1 MDIAQ
6 ILRIGAQLFAQSSAN
21 TEGLNENSIVSA
33 LARLLGGNSN
43 GEGIDFNSLLQS
55 LKGAGLANIV
65 SSWLGNGENS
75 PISADDIAKIFNQD
89 QLSSFANDL
98 QIPQEEAV
106 TGLQETLPGIIDKA
120 SPNGDIASDLF
131 QAVGGV
137 DGIMNLASSLFGKK

>member
-21 TEGLNENSIVSA
+21 TDSLNENSIVSA

-55 LKGAGLANIV
+55 LNGAGLANIV

-89 QLSSFANDL
+89 QLSNFANDL
-98 QIPQEEAV
+98 QMPQDEAV

-120 SPNGDIASDLF
+120 SPNGDIASELF

>member
-21 TEGLNENSIVSA
+21 TDSLNENSIVSA

-55 LKGAGLANIV
+55 LNGAGLANIV

-89 QLSSFANDL
+89 QLSNFANEL
-98 QIPQEEAV
+98 QMPQDEAV

-120 SPNGDIASDLF
+120 SPNGDIASELF

>member
-55 LKGAGLANIV
+55 LNGAGLANIV
-65 SSWLGNGENS
+65 SSWLDNGENS

>member
-55 LKGAGLANIV
+55 LNGAGLANIV